1 MPFIFSRRNW
11 TLLSSFFSSV
21 WSRSGLGS
29 RFLATVW
36 WRWRVF
42 PKIFSKRFLL
52 TFRSGKFWWRSRFF
66 CSWRFA
72 LLTQVRIDFFFDWN
86 LVSTKDFEDSLW
98 IVCSNPQ
105 TAFSRVTEF
114 CKNICLLNIEVNCKT
129 FENSTWKNF
138 KTAAE
143 KFSAPATWLSTS
155 PQAIFHA
162 PLTAGL
168 KHSCVW
174 LCVFSQNWKQIKVGI
189 CSRLVKP
196 IKQRCVTCDFSV
208 KGDTWQNPQNPAPN
222 TYLQLFPWTTMLQRP

>member
-1 MPFIFSRRNW
+1 MILHSFYIQGRAKSGTSQTR
-11 TLLSSFFSSV
+11 FFSSV
-21 WSRSGLGS
+21 WSRSGLWS

-129 FENSTWKNF
+129 FENSTWKNL

-143 KFSAPATWLSTS
+143 KELPSNVGASLINRSISCYLRFKLTWKLFEERNNLESVSSAKMKKLNYILYRFCFRT
-155 PQAIFHA
+155 
-162 PLTAGL
+162 
-168 KHSCVW
+168 
-174 LCVFSQNWKQIKVGI
+174 
-189 CSRLVKP
+189 
-196 IKQRCVTCDFSV
+196 
-208 KGDTWQNPQNPAPN
+208 
-222 TYLQLFPWTTMLQRP
+222 